1 MSLDRDAIIADNPLL
16 PYCEARGWQL
26 KRDGNGRWKC
36 LCPFHDEDSPSFTI
50 YPEDNHFFCFGCK
63 RRGSVIDV
71 HMHVR
76 GIDVGEAMRDLSRE
90 GGNDRH
96 SGNGSSRPDCAR
108 RQHRADLPP
117 QKPSSEHDNPGRA
130 ATPGNGLLRLPG
142 RNWAG
147 CLSGGAL
154 RAEDIQAV
162 QAR

>member
-26 KRDGNGRWKC
+26 KRDGRHWKC
-36 LCPFHDEDSPSFTI
+36 LCPLHDERTPSFTI
-50 YPEDNHFFCFGCK
+50 DAERNLWNCFGCGK
-63 RRGSVIDV
+63 GGSVIDL
-71 HMHVR
+71 HARLGGMT
-76 GIDVGEAMRDLSRE
+76 VGEAMRDLSRE

-108 RQHRADLPP
+108 RQDRADLPP

-154 RAEDIQAV
+154 RAEGIQAV
-162 QAR
+162 QNR